1 MTTND
6 IPRIAAPVFLAAAV
20 LLSFPPPEP
29 PAVELPA
36 GRLPEPSVE
45 EVRGGLALAL
55 APGAPGHDR
64 GAVRAP
70 VTVLEF
76 ADFGCP
82 YCARF
87 AAETYAPLA
96 AELVKTGQVR
106 WRAVPFVLG
115 MFTNGTEAAL
125 AAECAADQGSA
136 AFGRMYD
143 ALFARQ
149 DEWKSSSDPVGVL
162 RSYAR
167 ATGLNQ
173 SRFATCYGSRAPEDR
188 VRAANAL
195 ADRLGVRATPTFFVN
210 GRRVEGALPA
220 EQFRALL
227 LEALREAHD
236 GND

>member
-1 MTTND
+1 MTAND
-6 IPRIAAPVFLAAAV
+6 IPRIAAPVFLAAAIV
-20 LLSFPPPEP
+20 LSVPPREP
-29 PAVELPA
+29 AAVELPA
-36 GRLPEPSVE
+36 GQLPEPSAE

-76 ADFGCP
+76 ADFGCR

-87 AAETYAPLA
+87 AAESYPSLG

-115 MFTNGTEAAL
+115 MFANGDQAAL
-125 AAECAADQGSA
+125 AAECAADQGPA

-149 DEWKSSSDPVGVL
+149 DEWKASADPAGLL

-167 ATGLNQ
+167 ATGLSQ
-173 SRFATCYGSRAPEDR
+173 SRFAACYGSPATADR
-188 VRAANAL
+188 IRAANAL

-210 GRRVEGALPA
+210 GRRVEGALPP
-220 EQFRALL
+220 EEFRTVL
-227 LEALREAHD
+227 LEALRDARAR
-236 GND
+236 ND